1 MIEWCHL
8 KTGTFMLQALLI
20 SIFNYNLLKL
30 QPPTKLQLNC
40 GDKSCQTVGK
50 SPNDPAS
57 ALVTLRETSV
67 KKQTRKEI
75 DKRATFC

>member
-1 MIEWCHL
+1 
-8 KTGTFMLQALLI
+8 MLQALLI

-50 SPNDPAS
+50 SPNDPAF

-67 KKQTRKEI
+67 KKQIRKEI

>member
-1 MIEWCHL
+1 
-8 KTGTFMLQALLI
+8 MLQALLI